1 MQGTDTDPISLTCLH
16 CGYDLRMI
24 QSDVCPECGQTIERD
39 VEQISQIPWSHRRTK
54 GRFRTYLA
62 TVWLASFRLKRFR
75 AEMARP
81 VSYRDARAFFR
92 VNATILSLCVMTTL
106 AIFFWHSAEDAML
119 EFTYL
124 DADRLAQGAW
134 WQRALMFDVL
144 MPLWM
149 GIMFWP
155 LTVVLAGVW
164 VFTSLSLPAWFF
176 ASRSL
181 SERERARA
189 VSLAHY
195 ASATVV
201 WIPVGVIGAWFAAI
215 GAEKTKYTAFRDL
228 GPEPLFYVFAG
239 LTIFLPFF
247 PPLWVWVR
255 YATFYVS
262 LTRAGFFRS
271 AAMVLGLPV
280 MWVVNLLLFLVL
292 VPWCVGVG
300 YITVR
305 GW

>member
-1 MQGTDTDPISLTCLH
+1 MQGTDTDTISLTCLH

-24 QSDVCPECGQTIERD
+24 QSDLCPECGQTIERD
-39 VEQISQIPWSHRRTK
+39 VEQISQLPWTHRRTK
-54 GRFRTYLA
+54 GWLGSYVA

-92 VNATILSLCVMTTL
+92 VHATILSLCVMGAVAT
-106 AIFFWHSAEDAML
+106 FFWFNAGKAK
-119 EFTYL
+119 L
-124 DADRLAQGAW
+124 DFSYTDFDRLAQAAW
-134 WQRALMFDVL
+134 WERVFTWDIAL
-144 MPLWM
+144 PLWM

-164 VFTSLSLPAWFF
+164 AFTSLSLPAWFF

-189 VSLAHY
+189 VALAHY

-201 WIPVGVIGAWFAAI
+201 WIPLGLIGAWFAAI
-215 GAEKTKYTAFRDL
+215 GAENTEYTPYRDL
-228 GPEPLFYVFAG
+228 GPEPPFYVFAG
-239 LTIFLPFF
+239 LAIFLLFF

-255 YATFYVS
+255 YAMFYIS

-271 AAMVLGLPV
+271 AAMVIGLPL
-280 MWVVNLLLFLVL
+280 MWVANLLLFLVL
-292 VPWCVGVG
+292 VPWCVGIV
-300 YITVR
+300 YIIFR